1 MLEDNQMEPIPQILR
16 SLRVF
21 HQILSD
27 MAEALGKLSKRAKG
41 PLSFHASLAH
51 NRIRM
56 VAENLGEALSLVG
69 VSTSKRMGE
78 DEIYKEAGS
87 IAVEALEGMR
97 EIVGLIESI
106 NEGKAGLSHLIP
118 YLKKYMETVDLVTG
132 VLRVYI
138 GFLEEDGK
146 AEVRNLAF
154 ALHSTIQ
161 DLTIVRQRHE
171 QLIKMFNHPGQP

>member
-1 MLEDNQMEPIPQILR
+1 MEPIPQILR

-27 MAEALGKLSKRAKG
+27 MAEALGKLSKRANG

-56 VAENLGEALSLVG
+56 VAENLGEALNLAGIS
-69 VSTSKRMGE
+69 VSEKMGE

-87 IAVEALEGMR
+87 IGVEALEGMK
-97 EIVGLIESI
+97 EIVSLIESI
-106 NEGKAGLSHLIP
+106 NTGKAGLSHLIP
-118 YLKKYMETVDLVTG
+118 YLKKYIETIDLVTG

-146 AEVRNLAF
+146 AEIRNLAF
-154 ALHSTIQ
+154 ALQGTIQ
-161 DLTIVRQRHE
+161 DLNIVRQRHE
-171 QLIKMFNHPGQP
+171 QLIKMFDHSGQP